1 MQIKIIFIFL
11 FTKNIFLYNKGVEW
25 RRYHKGELI
34 GLGKWRMCLKLK
46 EQSDLGEGA
55 TLQDQ

>member
-1 MQIKIIFIFL
+1 
-11 FTKNIFLYNKGVEW
+11 LYNKGVEW

-55 TLQDQ
+55 TLQDQWKKLR